1 MNDEQELRTRLATV
15 ETPASRVKIDQVVTV
30 GRRRTFRRRAVQTS
44 GGLALAAAVLLAVP
58 GLIGARSP
66 GPAVADGPGATA
78 SPSSPTQL
86 AMCQVRELPAPPG
99 VKGAFTYAVDSSG
112 RYVVGNYTVGQNFR
126 AILWIDGQPVELPLR
141 GSSVQATAV
150 NSSGVVAGL
159 VYDETTRTEY
169 AFRYQNGQLIKLF
182 TPAGKWHVYAWPRIN
197 SAGDV
202 VLNAEP
208 KGKIEGEDSIAL
220 LWKAGSTKAVQLPL
234 PTEANVFDITDD
246 GTLVGN
252 TYQNGHATGAYAWDQ
267 QGNGRKLAAPAGITA
282 YVDAARGDWA
292 TGALGS
298 AAAAKGPTPADKK
311 TPTTV
316 GALWNLRTGALT
328 QLPTYGTKAVNS
340 SGWAITDTNL
350 VREGVLVDLGI
361 SSEQFVRLEGISD
374 SGLLVGSLFTKTP
387 SDLVNVGPRVWQC

>member
-1 MNDEQELRTRLATV
+1 MNDEQELRTRLATIV
-15 ETPASRVKIDQVVTV
+15 TPASRVEIDQVMSA
-30 GRRRTFRRRAVQTS
+30 GRQRTFRRRAAQTS

-66 GPAVADGPGATA
+66 GPAVADGPNATP
-78 SPSSPTQL
+78 SPSSPTHP
-86 AMCQVRELPAPPG
+86 ATCQIRELPAPPG
-99 VKGAFTYAVDSSG
+99 VKGAYTYAVDPSG

-126 AILWIDGQPVELPLR
+126 AILWTDGQPTALPLR
-141 GSSVQATAV
+141 GTSVQATAV

-159 VYDETTRTEY
+159 VYDDTTRTEY
-169 AFRYQNGQLIKLF
+169 AFRYQDGQLTKLF
-182 TPAGKWHVYAWPRIN
+182 APAGKWHVYAWPRIN

-208 KGKIEGEDSIAL
+208 KGKIEGEDSIVL

-234 PTEANVFDITDD
+234 PTEADVFDITDD

-252 TYQNGHATGAYAWDQ
+252 TYQDGHATGAFAWDL

-282 YVDAARGDWA
+282 YVNAARGDWA

-298 AAAAKGPTPADKK
+298 TDKK
-311 TPTTV
+311 TPTV
-316 GALWNLRTGALT
+316 GGALWNLRTGALT
-328 QLPTYGTKAVNS
+328 QLPTYGAKAVNS

-350 VREGVLVDLGI
+350 VRDGQLVDLGVT
-361 SSEQFVRLEGISD
+361 SEQFVRLEGISD

-387 SDLVNVGPRVWQC
+387 NDHVNVGPRVWQC